1 MATAN
6 LGVMDKVLNAFT
18 NLADAGIELIRP
30 DVLWLFF
37 SLATIGFV
45 WQHIKNMA
53 ENKGHPIGLLFGQ
66 LIILGFYTW
75 ILTQYTWITTQFYL
89 SMIKLGLLAG
99 GLEGIDP
106 AKFGN
111 PSSLLKI
118 GMDVSK
124 PLFDA
129 IGVIGWVTGT
139 NIIMVVSMII
149 ILASF
154 FIMAFQ
160 VFVAI
165 LEFKLGLI
173 WCFLMMAMAPLTQT
187 SFATEK
193 ALGYIFASGMKLFAL
208 ATITSI
214 GAPAIKSFLV
224 LGADPTYNDA
234 LSVAFGSLIIGLLT
248 WFGPSKISG
257 VVSGGP
263 SLGAGSLFATAAAY
277 GSLLGGGASAAATV
291 GSAAASG
298 GAAAAAAAKS
308 YGVTEALGGAIR
320 SGVQN
325 LSNTEAGRTAIAAA
339 TVAAAKAQG
348 AASAAMPGGA
358 VGRAMNMAG
367 GGLKKAGNRVAQT
380 FDDAAQERAQRGK
393 GSASSVKDGGKS
405 AQSDGLTQ
413 EMKSN
418 PVQAADALERM
429 NSIERRYAA
438 AKSANGGA
446 TTAATEHKRAQAYR
460 AIAHDIGSAL
470 LETNPTVSDKIGNEL
485 DRIEGAGQALAR
497 QGVSPHE
504 NSNIQAQEYK
514 NVVNRALNLDGGG
527 GYDKAQITSVA
538 SPDGQKQNA
547 AAVAS
552 LGVGSE
558 IQAMAAKG
566 MSTRD
571 IMNNLG
577 DKLKPL
583 DAQAARLGQSGNA
596 SQMKLQAIADYKTV
610 SGIPN
615 KGDEGFSQWA
625 SQQRRAA
632 SLARAAQSQAPEWAK
647 NVRPFKA
654 PNVRSM
660 IPHGTERSG
669 GINASGS
676 TANL

>member
-1 MATAN
+1 MDRVLKAFTDLAD
-6 LGVMDKVLNAFT
+6 LGVDRIKPEVM
-18 NLADAGIELIRP
+18 
-30 DVLWLFF
+30 WLFF
-37 SLATIGFV
+37 ALATIGFV

-53 ENKGHPIGLLFGQ
+53 EQKGHPIGLLFGQ

-75 ILTQYTWITTQFYL
+75 ILNQYTWITTQFYL
-89 SMIKLGLLAG
+89 SMIKLGLIAG
-99 GLEGIDP
+99 GLEGIP
-106 AKFGN
+106 PEKFGN

-139 NIIMVVSMII
+139 NIIMVICMVV

-173 WCFLMMAMAPLTQT
+173 WCFLMMAMAPLAQT

-214 GAPAIKSFLV
+214 GAPAIKTFLI
-224 LGADPTYNDA
+224 LGESPTYNDA

-308 YGVTEALGGAIR
+308 YGVTEALGGAIK
-320 SGVQN
+320 SGAQN
-325 LSNTEAGRTAIAAA
+325 LANTEAGRAAIAGA
-339 TVAAAKAQG
+339 TIAAAKAQG
-348 AASAAMPGGA
+348 AAAAAMPGGA
-358 VGRAMNMAG
+358 VGRAVNMAG
-367 GGLKKAGNRVAQT
+367 DGLKKAGNRVAQT
-380 FDDAAQERAQRGK
+380 FNDAAEERAQRGK
-393 GSASSVKDGGKS
+393 GEASSGKS
-405 AQSDGLTQ
+405 GDKIAQADGLTP

-429 NSIERRYAA
+429 NSIERRYDS
-438 AKSANGGA
+438 AKSANNGA
-446 TTAATEHKRAQAYR
+446 TTAKTEHNRAQAYR

-470 LETNPTVSDKIGNEL
+470 QETNPAVSEKIGNEL
-485 DRIEGAGQALAR
+485 DRIEGAGQAMAK
-497 QGVSPHE
+497 QGVAPHR
-504 NSNIQAQEYK
+504 NSEIQAQEYK

-527 GYDKAQITSVA
+527 GYDKAQMTSTV
-538 SPDGQKQNA
+538 SPEGQKQNA
-547 AAVAS
+547 AAVAG

-558 IQAMAAKG
+558 IKSMAAKG

-577 DKLKPL
+577 EKLKPL
-583 DAQAARLGQSGNA
+583 DAQAARLGQSSNA
-596 SQMKLQAIADYKTV
+596 SQMKLQAISDYKTV
-610 SGIPN
+610 AGIPN
-615 KGDEGFSQWA
+615 KGDAGFDQWA
-625 SQQRRAA
+625 SQQRKSAN
-632 SLARAAQSQAPEWAK
+632 LARAAQSQAPEWAK
-647 NVRPFKA
+647 NVRPLRA

-676 TANL
+676 TAHL

>member
-1 MATAN
+1 
-6 LGVMDKVLNAFT
+6 MDRVLKAFT
-18 NLADAGIELIRP
+18 DLADLGIERIKP
-30 DVLWLFF
+30 EVLWLFF
-37 SLATIGFV
+37 ALATIGFV

-75 ILTQYTWITTQFYL
+75 ILTKYTWITTQFYL

-99 GLEGIDP
+99 GLEGVSP
-106 AKFGN
+106 EKFGN

-129 IGVIGWVTGT
+129 IGVIGWISGT
-139 NIIMVVSMII
+139 NIIMIISMII

-173 WCFLMMAMAPLTQT
+173 WCFLMMAMAPLAQT

-214 GAPAIKSFLV
+214 GAPAIKAFLV
-224 LGADPTYNDA
+224 IGANPTYNDA

-308 YGVTEALGGAIR
+308 YGVTEALGGAIK

-325 LSNTEAGRTAIAAA
+325 LSNTEAGRTAIAGA
-339 TVAAAKAQG
+339 TIAAAKAQG

-358 VGRAMNMAG
+358 VGRAINMAG
-367 GGLKKAGNRVAQT
+367 DGLKKAGNRVAQT

-393 GSASSVKDGGKS
+393 GAASSGNGGDKI
-405 AQSDGLTQ
+405 AQADGLTP

-418 PVQAADALERM
+418 PVLAADALERM
-429 NSIERRYAA
+429 NSTERRYEA
-438 AKSANGGA
+438 AKSSNGGIASDKAEGDRA
-446 TTAATEHKRAQAYR
+446 TRHRGIAQD
-460 AIAHDIGSAL
+460 IAGAL
-470 LETNPTVSDKIGNEL
+470 QETNPLLSDKIMAEI
-485 DRIEGAGQALAR
+485 DRVNGAGVAMAKSGQAF
-497 QGVSPHE
+497 GTSM
-504 NSNIQAQEYK
+504 QAMGDEYK
-514 NVVNRALNLDGGG
+514 NIATRALNLDGGG
-527 GYDKAQITSVA
+527 GYDKAQMTSTV
-538 SPDGQKQNA
+538 SPEGQKQNA
-547 AAVAS
+547 AAVAG
-552 LGVGSE
+552 LGVGAE
-558 IQAMAAKG
+558 IQSMAAKG

-571 IMNNLG
+571 IVNNLG
-577 DKLKPL
+577 AKLKPL
-583 DAQAARLGQSGNA
+583 DAQAARLGQSSNA
-596 SQMKLQAIADYKTV
+596 SQMKLQAIADYKAV

-615 KGDEGFSQWA
+615 KGDAGFSQWA
-625 SQQRRAA
+625 SQQQRAA
-632 SLARAAQSQAPEWAK
+632 RLARAAQSPAPEWAK

-660 IPHGTERSG
+660 IPQGTERSG